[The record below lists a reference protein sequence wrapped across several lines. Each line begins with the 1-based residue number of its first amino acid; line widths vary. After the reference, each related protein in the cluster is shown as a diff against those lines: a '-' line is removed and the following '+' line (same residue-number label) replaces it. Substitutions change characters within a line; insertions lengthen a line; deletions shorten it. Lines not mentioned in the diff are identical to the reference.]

1 MVEQDPCIYWT
12 EEGRRAQRETQGDEQ
27 ETSRRQAGDKR
38 ETSGSPGRDTDIL
51 FFAGNNIYDIYGYV
65 CLSLQ
70 TVDKLII
77 KPFSSYGALNSM
89 IVPKH
94 GITFQILQR
103 PHLFQHPATNH
114 GRTSAEP
121 RLQHEKHERGWAVF
135 QLDGVLCVLRCI
147 EIESLKIVYHIIPF
161 PYCIAEDSIL
171 LLVLNRGF
179 IYLYLA
185 ACRFVAVF

>member
-1 MVEQDPCIYWT
+1 
-12 EEGRRAQRETQGDEQ
+12 
-27 ETSRRQAGDKR
+27 
-38 ETSGSPGRDTDIL
+38 
-51 FFAGNNIYDIYGYV
+51 
-65 CLSLQ
+65 
-70 TVDKLII
+70 
-77 KPFSSYGALNSM
+77 M

-135 QLDGVLCVLRCI
+135 QLDSVLCVLRCI
-147 EIESLKIVYHIIPF
+147 EIEPLRFVYHIIPF

-171 LLVLNRGF
+171 LLALNRGF
-179 IYLYLA
+179 MLLHAGLLLFFRMEAFDIFWPCPKAAALSSSNGGNCTSHLHFTTGTSGYPRLYLQYIGVQVKVSFQSF
-185 ACRFVAVF
+185 RYK